1 MNNTTITIIGIIA
14 ILMDIKFFK
23 KTVKLVFS
31 LAVVF
36 LMCLF
41 YFLRVINEVEVC

>member
-1 MNNTTITIIGIIA
+1 MNNTAITIIGIIA
-14 ILMDIKFFK
+14 ILMGIKFLK

-31 LAVVF
+31 LAVII

-41 YFLRVINEVEVC
+41 YFLG